1 MLALREFHAEQGAVF
16 TELHSMEAVAHYGEV
31 AAEYVALNQSV
42 GLVDLSFRGR
52 LCLLGADRVR
62 LLHGQVTND
71 IKALKAGQG
80 CYAAF
85 TSPKGRMQAD
95 VHVYALAEELLL
107 DFEPGLT
114 QSLIER
120 LDHHIVSDD
129 VQAVDVAEHYGLFSL
144 QGPRALEVPGLLDPG
159 LTVAPQSHGIVHRPD
174 PELGDLYWVNHAR
187 AGSQGVDVFVPAA
200 AMAMVWDKLLL
211 AVRSLGGRPV
221 GGSAL
226 ELARIE
232 AGVPRFGVDMDESH
246 LPPEAGLDRNGIS
259 YTKGCYIGQE
269 TIARIRTYGQVT
281 KALRGLRFDPGAPMP
296 VRGDK
301 VFHNGRE
308 VGSLTSVIQSPRL
321 GCPIALGYVRKE
333 CNALGTA
340 LVVRSA
346 SGADVAAVIVP
357 LPFAA

>member
-159 LTVAPQSHGIVHRPD
+159 LAVAPQSHGIVHRPD

-200 AMAMVWDKLLL
+200 DMAMVWDKLSL

-246 LPPEAGLDRNGIS
+246 LPPEAGLDRDGIS

-333 CNALGTA
+333 CNAPGTA

>member
-16 TELHSMEAVAHYGEV
+16 TELQSMEAVAHYGDV
-31 AAEYVALNQSV
+31 AAEYAALNQSV
-42 GLVDLSFRGR
+42 GLIDLSFRGR

-71 IKALKAGQG
+71 IKALQAGQG

-120 LDHHIVSDD
+120 LDHYIVSDD

-144 QGPRALEVPGLLDPG
+144 QGPRALEVPGLLDAG
-159 LTVAPQSHGIVHRPD
+159 LTMAPLSHGIVHRPD

-187 AGSQGVDVFVPAA
+187 TGSQGVDVFVPTA
-200 AMAMVWDKLLL
+200 AMGMVWDKLCL

-232 AGVPRFGVDMDESH
+232 AGIPRFGVDMDESH

-308 VGSLTSVIQSPRL
+308 VGSLTSVILSPRL

-346 SGADVAAVIVP
+346 SGAEIPAVIVP
-357 LPFAA
+357 LPFAV

>member
-1 MLALREFHAEQGAVF
+1 
-16 TELHSMEAVAHYGEV
+16 
-31 AAEYVALNQSV
+31 
-42 GLVDLSFRGR
+42 
-52 LCLLGADRVR
+52 
-62 LLHGQVTND
+62 
-71 IKALKAGQG
+71 
-80 CYAAF
+80 
-85 TSPKGRMQAD
+85 MQAD
-95 VHVYALAEELLL
+95 VHIYALAEELLL

-120 LDHHIVSDD
+120 LDHYIVSDD

-144 QGPRALEVPGLLDPG
+144 QGPRALEVPGLLDAG
-159 LTVAPQSHGIVHRPD
+159 LTMTPQSHGIVQRPD

-187 AGSQGVDVFVPAA
+187 TGSQGVDVFVPTA
-200 AMAMVWDKLLL
+200 AMGMVWDKLCL

-226 ELARIE
+226 EFARIE
-232 AGVPRFGVDMDESH
+232 AGIPLFGVDMDESH

-281 KALRGLRFDPGAPMP
+281 KALRGLRFDPGAVMP

-308 VGSLTSVIQSPRL
+308 VGSLTSVMPSPRL

-346 SGADVAAVIVP
+346 SGAEIPAVIVP
-357 LPFAA
+357 LPFAV

>member
-16 TELHSMEAVAHYGEV
+16 TELQSMEAVAHYGDI
-31 AAEYVALNQSV
+31 AAEYAALQNSV
-42 GLVDLSFRGR
+42 GLADLSFRGR

-71 IKALKAGQG
+71 IKALQAGQG

-95 VHVYALAEELLL
+95 VHVYALADELLL

-120 LDHHIVSDD
+120 LDHYIVSDD
-129 VQAVDVAEHYGLFSL
+129 VQAVDVAEHYGLFSF
-144 QGPRALEVPGLLDPG
+144 QGPKALEVPGLLDPG
-159 LTVAPQSHGIVHRPD
+159 WTLAPQSHGIVHRPD

-187 AGSQGVDVFVPAA
+187 TGSQGVDVFVPTA
-200 AMAMVWDKLLL
+200 AMGMVWDKLCL

-301 VFHNGRE
+301 LFYNGRE

-333 CNALGTA
+333 CNAPGTA
-340 LVVRSA
+340 LVVRSV
-346 SGADVAAVIVP
+346 SGAEIPATIVP